1 MPGPVKHE
9 DSNTLKKLSNVCIR
23 KMIAIQVSCI
33 LTSVDA
39 FIAHTYLLRYVHF
52 SFDAIFI
59 EMKQQ
64 RLVTLNLS
72 AIEQIKKIKVTTVIA
87 LILNYETIEW
97 LMFYYEL
104 HHLQYQDLH
113 CLYYLRY
120 NTYTIYNIIRS
131 LTLLT
136 MVILTLLTVQ
146 YDISFCL

>member
-9 DSNTLKKLSNVCIR
+9 DSDTFKKLSNLCIR
-23 KMIAIQVSCI
+23 KMIAIQVSRI

-97 LMFYYEL
+97 LIFYYEL
-104 HHLQYQDLH
+104 RHLQYQDLH
-113 CLYYLRY
+113 CL
-120 NTYTIYNIIRS
+120 
-131 LTLLT
+131 
-136 MVILTLLTVQ
+136 
-146 YDISFCL
+146 